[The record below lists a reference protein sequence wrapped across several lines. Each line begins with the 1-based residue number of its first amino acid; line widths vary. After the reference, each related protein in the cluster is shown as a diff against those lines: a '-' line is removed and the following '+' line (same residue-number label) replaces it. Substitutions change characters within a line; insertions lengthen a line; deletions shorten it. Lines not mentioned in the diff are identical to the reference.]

1 MNKKSSDNLRVA
13 VLGLGIMGS
22 AIAQNLEEDGLLLA
36 SWNRTSCPDVPK
48 FTPEVKEVL
57 NKARLLFIIVTDG
70 KAVLDVLNL
79 IKPFLRPEHIVVQCS
94 TVKPEENIEFSK
106 QVALTGATFVEA
118 LLGGSKVAAVS
129 RKLPF
134 YLGGDIKDVKR
145 IEPVLS
151 GLSSSIIH
159 VGEVGKASVAKLA
172 MNLNLAIQI
181 EALCESY
188 AYAISNGLDDDQYF
202 EVLRNNT
209 GWNFLAEYKEPKLRD
224 RDYSPQFSVR
234 NMLKDV
240 KLALATDKTSRGL
253 TLLKKT
259 RDIYASGE
267 EKGLGDEDMIALLKM
282 IQPE

>member
-1 MNKKSSDNLRVA
+1 MNKKSSDNLNAA
-13 VLGLGIMGS
+13 VLGLGIMGK
-22 AIAQNLEEDGLLLA
+22 AIAQNLEADGFLMA
-36 SWNRTSCPDVPK
+36 SWNRSLCPDVPQ
-48 FTPEVKEVL
+48 FTPDIKQVL
-57 NKARLLFIIVTDG
+57 NKASLLFIVVTDG
-70 KAVLDVLNL
+70 QAVLAVLDL
-79 IKPFLRPEHIVVQCS
+79 IEPFLTQDHIVVQCS
-94 TVKPEENIEFSK
+94 TVKPEENIEFAER
-106 QVALTGATFVEA
+106 VASTKATFVEA

-145 IEPVLS
+145 IEPILS
-151 GLSSSIIH
+151 GLSPSIIH
-159 VGEVGKASVAKLA
+159 VGDVGKASVAKLA

-188 AYAISNGLDDDQYF
+188 AYAISNGLNDDQYF

-209 GWNFLAEYKEPKLRD
+209 GWNYLAEYKEPKLRD

-240 KLALATDKTSRGL
+240 RLALETDKTSQGL

-259 RDIYASGE
+259 RDIYANGE
-267 EKGLGDEDMIALLKM
+267 EKGLGDEDLIALFKM
-282 IQPE
+282 IQAE

>member
-1 MNKKSSDNLRVA
+1 MNRKSSDNLSVA
-13 VLGLGIMGS
+13 VLGLGIMGR
-22 AIAQNLEEDGLLLA
+22 AIAQNLEEDGLLMA
-36 SWNRTSCPDVPK
+36 TWNRTACPDAPQY
-48 FTPEVKEVL
+48 TPEIKEVL
-57 NKARLLFIIVTDG
+57 NKARFLFIVVTDG
-70 KAVLDVLNL
+70 KAVSYVLN
-79 IKPFLRPEHIVVQCS
+79 KPFLREDHIVVQCS
-94 TVKPEENIEFSK
+94 TVMPQENIEFSH
-106 QVALTGATFVEA
+106 QVALTNATFVEA
-118 LLGGSKVAAVS
+118 LLGGSKVAVVS

-134 YLGGDIKDVKR
+134 YLGGDIKDVKC

-188 AYAISNGLDDDQYF
+188 AYAISNGLDDEQYF

-209 GWNFLAEYKEPKLRD
+209 GWNYLAEYKEPKLRN